1 MNGNAITDKYIKI
14 DLKTQIRWLALYNT
28 VVYNTVAT
36 QYPNSWIDEII
47 NYVNKTIYSNK

>member
-1 MNGNAITDKYIKI
+1 MNGNAITYKYIKI

-28 VVYNTVAT
+28 VAA
-36 QYPNSWIDEII
+36 QYPNSGIDEIV

>member
-14 DLKTQIRWLALYNT
+14 DLKTQIRWIALYN
-28 VVYNTVAT
+28 AAAA
-36 QYPNSWIDEII
+36 QYPNYGIDEIV